1 MCSSDLKMH
10 QAGLKEE
17 KVIKFAQTMMNYA
30 SPCNDFVLGIG
41 RREIVHQADPVMS
54 WQVNNLRW
62 IKNHTGLYMPDKLK
76 SVEKIDGPVA
86 AIMAYGRATH
96 PDNAKLLKAKPKVST
111 L

>member
-1 MCSSDLKMH
+1 
-10 QAGLKEE
+10 
-17 KVIKFAQTMMNYA
+17 MMNYA

-41 RREIVHQADPVMS
+41 RREIVHLADPVMG

-96 PDNAKLLKAKPKVST
+96 PDNARLLKAKPKVST